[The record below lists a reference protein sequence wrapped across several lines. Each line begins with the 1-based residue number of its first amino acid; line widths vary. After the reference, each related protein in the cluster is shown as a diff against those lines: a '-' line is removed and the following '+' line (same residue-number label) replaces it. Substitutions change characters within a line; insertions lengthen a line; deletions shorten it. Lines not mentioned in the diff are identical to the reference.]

1 MERKKRP
8 HKLGTMAFYEKRQAS
23 FQKKVRETGKGDSMS
38 TQKAREAL
46 EKANRRLDLDNF
58 GSWGTHIKSDV
69 KIALAALTEQEAR
82 VKALVEASDFYKQAV
97 EATFEEDE
105 EIQEIGVLDCCGD
118 EDCAHCAYIS
128 AKERFAAA
136 LEAFKEDSK
145 KEMEDL

>member
-1 MERKKRP
+1 
-8 HKLGTMAFYEKRQAS
+8 
-23 FQKKVRETGKGDSMS
+23 MS

-46 EKANRRLDLDNF
+46 KRACEIWEDEKNYTAEDAGHNLWCNAVKAIRLFDA
-58 GSWGTHIKSDV
+58 H
-69 KIALAALTEQEAR
+69 EER

-136 LEAFKEDSK
+136 LEAFKENSK
-145 KEMEDL
+145 K